1 MIKAIFS
8 DFYGTLVHEDNGV
21 LKKISLMVAEEC
33 KMDIK
38 EIIPLWGKEFTSICA
53 EAYGDNFITQN
64 AAVRKALDN
73 IFDRL
78 GSKLDRDEL
87 CQMMYEC
94 WRKPEILEGTREFL
108 ENAPL
113 PVYVVSNIDTD
124 DMKAAL
130 DFNKLDLADYFSSE
144 DARSYKPRP
153 EIFRY
158 ALEKTGLSPDEVIH
172 IGDSIGNDVKGAS
185 AAGIKAVFLNRK
197 GIDVPEGVISVN
209 KLSDIWEIV
218 SAL

>member
-38 EIIPLWGKEFTSICA
+38 EILPLWGKEFTSICA
-53 EAYGDNFITQN
+53 EAYGEKFITQN

-78 GSKLDRDEL
+78 GSKRNRDEL
-87 CQMMYEC
+87 CQMMYDC

-108 ENAPL
+108 ENVPV

-130 DFNKLDLADYFSSE
+130 DFNGLDLAGYFSSE

-185 AAGIKAVFLNRK
+185 AAGIKAIFLNRK
-197 GIDVPEGVISVN
+197 GIDVPGGIISVSA
-209 KLSDIWEIV
+209 LSDIWEIV